1 MGTDGTGFPPLER
14 FLGRL
19 RRAEKW
25 GAAAA
30 LFLAGLLPVLE
41 MFLRGLF
48 GVGIPGNAG
57 YVQHLTLW
65 VGFLG
70 AVVATEQG
78 RHLAISV
85 GVMALPERWR
95 NYAET
100 WSTAA
105 ALAVAGALFLASAQF
120 VLVELDT
127 PVRLGGWL
135 PVWAAESI
143 LPVAFALIAL
153 SLLLSCKNLAAP
165 GLALLL
171 AGAFTLAGVWLDAP
185 PPGYLWAALPLV
197 LLTALAGAPI
207 FVVLGGLALVLL
219 IGEGVPIA
227 AIPVETYRIVVSPS
241 IPTIPLFALTGY
253 ILAEGGAGERLVQVF
268 RCWFGWLPGGMAL
281 VTALVCAFFSAF
293 TGASGVTIIALA
305 GLLMTVLVQNGY
317 PENFSTGL
325 LTATGSIGLL
335 FPPSL
340 AIILYGVVAHVP
352 IPDLFRAGVVPGV
365 MMVVGVGAYGVYIGI
380 RSSAP
385 RPAFDLRA
393 AGAAL
398 WNAKWVLLL
407 PAVALT
413 AIFGGFATLVEAAS
427 ITVAYALII
436 ETAVHRDLTWR
447 HDVPA
452 ILLKCVTMVGGVF
465 VILGVAMG
473 LTNYMIDAEIPMRGA
488 EWVRQTI
495 ESRLVFLL
503 VLNLFLL
510 AVGSLMDIYSAIA
523 VVVPLILPMGAAFG
537 IHPLHLGIIFLIN
550 LELGYLTPPVG
561 MNLFLAAYRF
571 EKPVLEVT
579 RNALPFFFILLVVL
593 ILVTYLPFLTTGV
606 F

>member
-1 MGTDGTGFPPLER
+1 MGSDPKVYPPLKS
-14 FLGRL
+14 FLGGL
-19 RRAEKW
+19 RRVEEW
-25 GAAAA
+25 GAVSA

-41 MFLRGLF
+41 IFLRGLF

-70 AVVATEQG
+70 AVVATEHG

-85 GVMALPERWR
+85 GVTALPERWR
-95 NYAET
+95 GYAET
-100 WSTAA
+100 WSRAA
-105 ALAVAGALFLASAQF
+105 ALAVAGALCLASAQF
-120 VLVELDT
+120 VLVEIDSHL
-127 PVRLGGWL
+127 RLGGWL
-135 PVWAAESI
+135 PVWVAESV
-143 LPVAFALIAL
+143 LPIAFALITL
-153 SLLLSCKNLAAP
+153 SLLRSSKNLVAP
-165 GLALLL
+165 VLALLL
-171 AGAFTLAGVWLDAP
+171 AGAYTLAAVWFEVP
-185 PPGYLWAALPLV
+185 PPGYILVSVALV
-197 LLTALAGAPI
+197 IISALAGAPI

-219 IGEGVPIA
+219 IGEDVPIA
-227 AIPVETYRIVVSPS
+227 AIPVETYRMVVSPS

-253 ILAEGGAGERLVQVF
+253 VLAEGGAGGRLVHVF

-293 TGASGVTIIALA
+293 TGASGVTIVALG
-305 GLLMTVLVQNGY
+305 GLLLTVLVENGY
-317 PENFSTGL
+317 PERFSVGL

-352 IPDLFRAGVVPGV
+352 IPDLFRAGVIPGL
-365 MMVVGVGAYGVYIGI
+365 MMVAAVGTYGVFIGI
-380 RSSAP
+380 RSRAP
-385 RPAFDLRA
+385 RPAFELRA
-393 AGAAL
+393 AAASL
-398 WNAKWVLLL
+398 WYAKWELML
-407 PAVALT
+407 PVVALT

-427 ITVAYALII
+427 ITVAYALLT
-436 ETAVHRDLTWR
+436 ETVVHRNLTWR
-447 HDVPA
+447 RDVPA

-473 LTNYMIDAEIPMRGA
+473 LTNYLIDAEIPMRGA

-495 ESRLVFLL
+495 ESKLVFLL
-503 VLNLFLL
+503 MLNLFLL
-510 AVGSLMDIYSAIA
+510 AVGALMDIFSAIA
-523 VVVPLILPMGAAFG
+523 VVVPLILPIGAAFG
-537 IHPLHLGIIFLIN
+537 INPLHLGMIFLIN

-561 MNLFLAAYRF
+561 LNLFLASYRF
-571 EKPVLEVT
+571 EKPILEVA

>member
-1 MGTDGTGFPPLER
+1 MGSDPQVHPLLER
-14 FLGRL
+14 FAIRL
-19 RRAEKW
+19 RRVEKW

-41 MFLRGLF
+41 MALRGLF

-85 GVMALPERWR
+85 GVTALPERWR
-95 NYAET
+95 NLAET
-100 WSTAA
+100 WSKAA
-105 ALAVAGALFLASAQF
+105 SLAVAGALCLASAQF
-120 VLVELDT
+120 VFVELDSHL
-127 PVRLGGWL
+127 RLGGWL
-135 PVWAAESI
+135 PVWVAESI
-143 LPVAFALIAL
+143 LPVAFALIVFGFL
-153 SLLLSCKNLAAP
+153 FSSRNLAAP
-165 GLALLL
+165 LLALLL
-171 AGAFTLAGVWLDAP
+171 VGAYTAAGVWMEVP
-185 PPGYLWAALPLV
+185 PPGYLWVSVALVFLS
-197 LLTALAGAPI
+197 ALAGAPI

-253 ILAEGGAGERLVQVF
+253 VLAEGGAGGRLVHLF

-293 TGASGVTIIALA
+293 TGASGVTIVALA
-305 GLLMTVLVQNGY
+305 GLLLVVLVENGY
-317 PENFSTGL
+317 PERFSIGL

-352 IPDLFRAGVVPGV
+352 IPDLFRAGAIPGA
-365 MMVVGVGAYGVYIGI
+365 MMVVAVGAYGVFIGI
-380 RSSAP
+380 RSRAP
-385 RPAFDLRA
+385 RPPFELRA
-393 AGAAL
+393 AATAL
-398 WNAKWVLLL
+398 WNAKWELML
-407 PAVALT
+407 PVVALT

-427 ITVAYALII
+427 ITVAYALFT
-436 ETAVHRDLTWR
+436 ETVVHRNLTWR

-495 ESRLVFLL
+495 ESKLVFLL

-510 AVGSLMDIYSAIA
+510 AVGALMDIYSAIA
-523 VVVPLILPMGAAFG
+523 VVVPLILPIGAAFG
-537 IHPLHLGIIFLIN
+537 IDPLHLGIIFLIN

-561 MNLFLAAYRF
+561 MNLFLASYRF
-571 EKPVLEVT
+571 EKPVLEVA
-579 RNALPFFFILLVVL
+579 RNALPFFFILLFVL
-593 ILVTYLPFLTTGV
+593 IMVTYLPFLTTGV